1 MNAARQFRHA
11 ARAAAQDAEIAG
23 ILRFNIATYDAA
35 VALGRGRFL
44 DWREARRRAEAIKR
58 DAIAQ
63 LDRYLEEFERRIIAR
78 GAAVHWAPDAAAA
91 REIILEIARRHN
103 VRRVVKSKSMVS
115 EEIHLREALEQA
127 GMATLETDLG
137 EYIVQLRNEPPYH
150 IVTPA
155 MHLRREHIA
164 GLFHQKL
171 GTPADET
178 SPEALVRAAR
188 REMRQRFVAADLGIT
203 GANFLIADHGLVAIT
218 ENEGNARLCASLPP
232 VQVVLTGIEKLLPRL
247 ADLALFWPL
256 LATAGTG
263 QPITCY
269 NSLLGG
275 PRRGGEPDG
284 PRELHIVLLDNGR
297 SRVLADAAQRELL
310 HCIRCGACLNACPVF
325 QTIGGHAYATTY
337 PGPIGAALTPLLRG
351 PAYDHLA
358 YATSLCGAC
367 AEACP
372 VGIEIHH
379 QLLRD
384 RAQAAAARRRPWSER
399 LEIRALAWAAAKPR
413 RFERAGRLARRLLRL
428 RPQAID
434 GTRLDPLRP
443 WTRYRQ
449 APEPP
454 PQSFRAWWRQRNS
467 PPAPNSMAAEPPS

>member
-1 MNAARQFRHA
+1 MNPASRF
-11 ARAAAQDAEIAG
+11 ARAAASAAGDAELAA
-23 ILRFNIATYDAA
+23 ILRRNLATYDQA
-35 VALGRGRFL
+35 VAAGRGRFL
-44 DWREARRRAEAIKR
+44 DWEAARRRAQAVKR
-58 DAIAQ
+58 DAIAH
-63 LDRYLEEFERRIIAR
+63 LDRYLEEFERRITAR
-78 GAAVHWAPDAAAA
+78 GAVVHWAADAAAA
-91 REIILEIARRHN
+91 RAVILALAARHG
-103 VRRVVKSKSMVS
+103 VRQVVKSKSMVS
-115 EEIHLREALEQA
+115 EEIHLREAFEQA
-127 GMATLETDLG
+127 GIAALETDLG

-164 GLFHQKL
+164 ALFHQRL
-171 GTPADET
+171 GTPASET

-188 REMRQRFVAADLGIT
+188 REMRQRFVSAGMGVT

-218 ENEGNARLCASLPP
+218 ENEGNARLCYSLPP

-247 ADLALFWPL
+247 DDLALFWPL

-269 NSLLGG
+269 SSLLGG
-275 PRRGGEPDG
+275 PRRENEPDG

-325 QTIGGHAYATTY
+325 QTVGGHAYATTY

-367 AEACP
+367 AEVCP
-372 VGIEIHH
+372 VRIEIHH

-384 RAQAAAARRRPWSER
+384 RGHAAAARRRGWSER
-399 LEIRALAWAAAKPR
+399 LEIAALAWAAARPR
-413 RFERAGRLARRLLRL
+413 RFERAGRWARALLRR
-428 RPQAID
+428 RPDAVD
-434 GTRLDPLRP
+434 GTRLDLLRP

-449 APEPP
+449 APPPP
-454 PQSFRAWWRQRNS
+454 PQAFREWWRRRAAGPAA
-467 PPAPNSMAAEPPS
+467 PPPEKNA